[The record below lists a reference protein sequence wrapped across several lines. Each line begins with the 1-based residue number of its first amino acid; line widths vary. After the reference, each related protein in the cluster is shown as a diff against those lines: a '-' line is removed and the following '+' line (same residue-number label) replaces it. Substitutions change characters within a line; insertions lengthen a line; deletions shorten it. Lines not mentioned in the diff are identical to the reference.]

1 MDEAMFEKQ
10 LDELIKQMGSSPDP
24 SSQKLVSLARKSHES
39 RKQIKNSISRL
50 QDSIDCLRMSVKYLM
65 FDLEAT
71 RRENAYLKSL
81 LQNMD

>member
-1 MDEAMFEKQ
+1 MDEAMLEKQ
-10 LDELIKQMGSSPDP
+10 LDELIKQMGPLPDA
-24 SSQKLVSLARKSHES
+24 SSQKLVSLARKSYEN
-39 RKQIKNSISRL
+39 RKQIKKSISCL

>member
-1 MDEAMFEKQ
+1 MDEAMLEKQ
-10 LDELIKQMGSSPDP
+10 LDELIRQMGPSPDP
-24 SSQKLVSLARKSHES
+24 SSQKLVSLARKSYES

>member
-10 LDELIKQMGSSPDP
+10 LDELIKQMGLSPDI
-24 SSQKLVSLARKSHES
+24 SSQRLVSLARKSYDS
-39 RKQIKNSISRL
+39 RKQIKDSINCL
-50 QDSIDCLRMSVKYLM
+50 QDSIDCLRMSVKYLV